1 MDRPSQFFEAADVP
15 ESISLERFGAIWALR
30 SATGVRH
37 PPIGVMRCVSLL
49 GLTILRGQGVPV
61 AGGSAATCR
70 IGFNMLLGLRF
81 LSATG
86 QAISLQSSSAAYQRH
101 TLLQFHYWDAL
112 ADPAMGRADTGVE
125 ARGDVVA
132 AVWPTLSDRKSLSG
146 HRDPFGKR
154 SSNRSTQTLHRF
166 QVPGERS
173 SGRPD
178 ERSRQ

>member
-1 MDRPSQFFEAADVP
+1 MDRASQLFEAADVP
-15 ESISLERFGAIWALR
+15 ECASLERFGAIWALR
-30 SATGVRH
+30 SATGARH
-37 PPIGVMRCVSLL
+37 PPISIMRCVSLP

-61 AGGSAATCR
+61 AGASAATCR

-101 TLLQFHYWDAL
+101 TLLQFHYWEAL
-112 ADPAMGRADTGVE
+112 ADAAMGRADAGVE
-125 ARGDVVA
+125 VGEVVA
-132 AVWPTLSDRKSLSG
+132 AVCATLSDRKSLLG